1 MVTIIKM
8 LDMDSSLMFC
18 SPIQT
23 LSLYVIIP
31 MAAEG
36 LCHYE
41 YALGL
46 MLSFSL
52 AVLLLRELG
61 LNHTANVQN
70 GSLLLQQETW
80 LERQQ
85 VFQIKQQYVTCPS
98 PLGWNID
105 AFSDL
110 KSCQQEDIGYLLFPD
125 LSSLLKMKSI
135 LWCGRFR
142 HKNNW
147 VRFRERLWFGSKWVS
162 HYAWTI
168 NTHFKA
174 KLDMHSSTMICL
186 HNHPSRPPMQTLS
199 HYNITSLPTLLPS
212 WFQCM
217 LKVLVTRMWTYC
229 GADAVILLGGAV
241 SCWKNWDWIIQ
252 LMCKFP
258 AACSSSS
265 WKLSW
270 GATSPQNEATKYV
283 TRPCPLQWHIDSF
296 SDLASLSAGEHHLS
310 VPSKR
315 VIIVSMLKMK
325 SKVWCGRFGHKN
337 NWVGF
342 RRHSSSS
349 SSLLQ

>member
-1 MVTIIKM
+1 
-8 LDMDSSLMFC
+8 MDSSLMFC

-135 LWCGRFR
+135 L
-142 HKNNW
+142 
-147 VRFRERLWFGSKWVS
+147 
-162 HYAWTI
+162 
-168 NTHFKA
+168 
-174 KLDMHSSTMICL
+174 
-186 HNHPSRPPMQTLS
+186 
-199 HYNITSLPTLLPS
+199 
-212 WFQCM
+212 
-217 LKVLVTRMWTYC
+217 
-229 GADAVILLGGAV
+229 
-241 SCWKNWDWIIQ
+241 
-252 LMCKFP
+252 
-258 AACSSSS
+258 
-265 WKLSW
+265 
-270 GATSPQNEATKYV
+270 
-283 TRPCPLQWHIDSF
+283 
-296 SDLASLSAGEHHLS
+296 
-310 VPSKR
+310 
-315 VIIVSMLKMK
+315 
-325 SKVWCGRFGHKN
+325 
-337 NWVGF
+337 
-342 RRHSSSS
+342 
-349 SSLLQ
+349 